1 MTAPNFSH
9 LKTLEPIGSLVVE
22 FPFFQIE
29 GRPVLKVRHAGR
41 TNAPYANALDKLNAK
56 SGAMRRL
63 SQGKLDRRTI
73 DAAREDSRDLF
84 SRFVIVGW
92 ENVVDTSGT
101 PAPFTPENCRAWL
114 AALPDYLFEELL
126 RFCADQQNFLPDA
139 PTEEEVE
146 DQAGN

>member
-1 MTAPNFSH
+1 MSTPNFSH
-9 LKTLEPIGSLVVE
+9 LKTLEPLGSLVVD

-41 TNAPYANALDKLNAK
+41 SNAPYANALDKLNAK

-63 SQGKLDRRTI
+63 SQGKMDRRTI
-73 DAAREDSRDLF
+73 DAARDDSRDLF
-84 SRFVIVGW
+84 ARFVIVGW
-92 ENVVDTSGT
+92 GGVVDASG
-101 PAPFTPENCRAWL
+101 APVAFTLENCRAWL
-114 AALPDYLFEELL
+114 VALPDYLFEELL

-139 PTEEEVE
+139 PTSEEIE